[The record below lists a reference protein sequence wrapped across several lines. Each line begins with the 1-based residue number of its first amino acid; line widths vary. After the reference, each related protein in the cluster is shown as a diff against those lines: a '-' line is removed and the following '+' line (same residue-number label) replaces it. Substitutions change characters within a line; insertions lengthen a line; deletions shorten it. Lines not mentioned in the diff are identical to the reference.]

1 MNVGYT
7 WPALPGEIKELPVAS
22 IPVEKS
28 RLLVFFRGAAGVYFG
43 INVTVGNDQIFPSV
57 IIEVEKCRPPSQIF
71 CVHRET
77 RADGIVLEVICALV
91 FVHGVGVVGEV
102 RLENVEQ
109 TIAVE
114 IRGSG
119 AHTSLFAS
127 IFVVRKAGAD
137 SDLFEPLSANIVV
150 VQTRSRVRCHKD
162 VRPTI
167 IIEVSC

>member
-1 MNVGYT
+1 
-7 WPALPGEIKELPVAS
+7 
-22 IPVEKS
+22 
-28 RLLVFFRGAAGVYFG
+28 G

-137 SDLFEPLSANIVV
+137 SDLFEPLSANHHY
-150 VQTRSRVRCHKD
+150 RSLLLTQRIRSSSWDLKYEPDPKHQ
-162 VRPTI
+162 
-167 IIEVSC
+167 